1 MSDTIKYHINLPV
14 DTSEYKLPAAQNL
27 VKQALTGFNI
37 LSIDTWVATLG
48 AAGYRVSVIFN
59 PPTPANA
66 EALVVPVYKAL
77 VAAGWTLDGPVTAW
91 IHP

>member
-1 MSDTIKYHINLPV
+1 MADTIKYHINLPV
-14 DTSEYKLPAAQNL
+14 DTDEYKLPAAQNL
-27 VKQALTGFNI
+27 VKSALTGFNI

-59 PPTPANA
+59 PPLPVNQN
-66 EALVVPVYKAL
+66 ALVEPVEKTV
-77 VAAGWTLDGPVTAW
+77 VAAGWILDGPVTAW